1 LLGLG
6 AVTLAVVVS
15 ACVDAPSAPAD
26 DVGSGALFFAPQITL
41 VGPAGPA
48 TSLAQTDA
56 LDEAFD
62 RVDRFRMVVRRASD
76 NRIVVD
82 TVISVTPGLDEYNL
96 AAPVVIA
103 SADEQFLVSLIASQ
117 GDVELF
123 SAPPILTRAT
133 RVDAAGNPVGGAA
146 AGAVSTTISLT
157 YSGPGAT
164 AASVEIE
171 PGQVV
176 LGPGGVA
183 TVAFKVLDDMGAVI
197 AGVPVSWTS
206 TAAGVATVDGGNV
219 TGVSDG
225 ISEVVVTTPTGLQ
238 ASSTV
243 YCGLRHARVRARRG
257 GSHARAGRR

>member
-1 LLGLG
+1 MSEHRTPRLLGLG

-96 AAPVVIA
+96 AVQLLGAGFDWIIPSNNRVFWPTADAYTETAV
-103 SADEQFLVSLIASQ
+103 SAATSGSLTT
-117 GDVELF
+117 VM
-123 SAPPILTRAT
+123 PRA
-133 RVDAAGNPVGGAA
+133 VAAG
-146 AGAVSTTISLT
+146 
-157 YSGPGAT
+157 
-164 AASVEIE
+164 
-171 PGQVV
+171 
-176 LGPGGVA
+176 
-183 TVAFKVLDDMGAVI
+183 
-197 AGVPVSWTS
+197 
-206 TAAGVATVDGGNV
+206 
-219 TGVSDG
+219 
-225 ISEVVVTTPTGLQ
+225 
-238 ASSTV
+238 
-243 YCGLRHARVRARRG
+243 
-257 GSHARAGRR
+257 